1 VAHGISAAAGKFG
14 ALLAGIIFHKL
25 STPAIFL
32 LSAACGLIGALVTWL
47 FVPDVTTLDMKELD
61 KRWASLRAGGPAY
74 SGPAVDPKY
83 LSVWERLAGA
93 AAGPATSPKYQ
104 HIELVELPAYADLKQ

>member
-1 VAHGISAAAGKFG
+1 M
-14 ALLAGIIFHKL
+14 

-61 KRWASLRAGGPAY
+61 KRWASLQAGGPAY

-83 LSVWERLAGA
+83 LSVWERLAGVITTPIDLSARQLIQHVEQQSIEMELLTPGPESTTLRPNPLA
-93 AAGPATSPKYQ
+93 A
-104 HIELVELPAYADLKQ
+104 V